1 MHAPYSEILM
11 TFKREN
17 GLVMFTSDIIILVDF
32 EFMMITNGKRQKNI
46 YVFKDI
52 LHAKL

>member
-1 MHAPYSEILM
+1 MHAPYSQVLM

-17 GLVMFTSDIIILVDF
+17 GLVMFTSDVVLLLDC
-32 EFMMITNGKRQKNI
+32 EFVMITNGQRQT